1 MRKNELHEAM
11 EHMHASEDTYERVME
26 RAHAGRRRSRR
37 GPLPAAAVM
46 GAAMAG
52 VLVTGGVAYAVSG
65 GDIFSAWGDHGMG
78 ERVEWSYAGNDFSLE
93 LGTLDPGAVSDDLA
107 ASVEH
112 VGLSVTGNGY
122 TLTIEDMLVDENG
135 CGVASFTLENPEG
148 IRNNPE
154 YGLPG
159 ELVPDDDAPLD
170 ALGMSATGEG
180 ASTLLDYKW
189 IYDQELSTDTFA
201 RGTVYFSAFGNLDNV
216 LSGVSWSLSW
226 HTGAVDEE
234 GNVSADFE
242 NCDAQSDVFIPSKV
256 VGAREF
262 VAEDGSVVT
271 VSPFS
276 IHVDPSWKGAGDSS
290 VDEVTLH
297 LADGSTYVVVSEDK
311 AVTMGYYTANLLDD
325 GSSNYTFTR
334 LVGTSE
340 VVSVEVSGTTGDPIS
355 GEAAHAA
362 TLEPA
367 A

>member
-1 MRKNELHEAM
+1 MRKNELHEVM
-11 EHMHASEDTYERVME
+11 ERMHAAEDTYERVME
-26 RAHAGRRRSRR
+26 RASGGRRRGRR
-37 GPLPAAAVM
+37 GPVPVAAAIGVTL
-46 GAAMAG
+46 AG
-52 VLVTGGVAYAVSG
+52 VLVTGGGAYAVAG

-93 LGTLDPGAVSDDLA
+93 LGTLDPEAVSDDLA

-148 IRNNPE
+148 IRNNPD

-180 ASTLLDYKW
+180 AATLLDYKW

-201 RGTVYFSAFGNLDNV
+201 RGTVYFSAFGKLDNV

-226 HTGAVDEE
+226 HTGEVDEE
-234 GNVSADFE
+234 GNVSADFD
-242 NCDAQSDVFIPSKV
+242 NCDARSDVFIPSKV
-256 VGAREF
+256 VGTREF

-276 IHVDPSWKGAGDSS
+276 IHVDPSWRETGDSS

-311 AVTMGYYTANLLDD
+311 AITIGYYTANLLDD

-334 LVGTSE
+334 LVGASE
-340 VVSVEVSGTTGDPIS
+340 IVGVEVSGTTGDPLS
-355 GEAAHAA
+355 GEEAHAA
-362 TLEPA
+362 TLVPA